1 MNPVRRLRHAE
12 AELEYL
18 LQRVDRAVGGAEF
31 QVPLPNPAIV
41 DLCRE
46 ATYLANRLRGQMRG
60 INPQERVRLRN
71 EGSRWIRDRIREWG
85 PRIRSLSVADL
96 DALNGCIARV
106 AHGIGQQPRRLRT
119 FGQAS
124 QRRMP
129 RSVMH
134 GRIRRIP

>member
-1 MNPVRRLRHAE
+1 MYPVRRLRHAE

-18 LQRVDRAVGGAEF
+18 LRRVDRAVGGAEF
-31 QVPLPNPAIV
+31 QVPPPNPEIA

-71 EGSRWIRDRIREWG
+71 EGSRWIRDKIREWR
-85 PRIRSLSVADL
+85 PRIGSLSVADL
-96 DALNGCIARV
+96 DGLNGCIGRV
-106 AHGIGQQPRRLRT
+106 AHGIGQQPRRLRR
-119 FGQAS
+119 FGQTS

>member
-1 MNPVRRLRHAE
+1 MYPVRRLRHAE

-31 QVPLPNPAIV
+31 EGPAANPEIV
-41 DLCRE
+41 DLCRA

-71 EGSRWIRDRIREWG
+71 EGSRWIRDKTREWG
-85 PRIRSLSVADL
+85 PRIGSLSVADL
-96 DALNGCIARV
+96 DGLNGCIARV
-106 AHGIGQQPRRLRT
+106 AHAIGQQPGRLTR
-119 FGQAS
+119 FGQTS
-124 QRRMP
+124 RGRMP

-134 GRIRRIP
+134 GRIRRRP